1 MALDAKTAMMG
12 GARLLSAGSIAV
24 SSSITLLIVLLN
36 HYFLAVVPV
45 RGGKW
50 LPKSSTRRSDPTEIW
65 KLASVAED
73 FKEGLIKVQQVL
85 EIKLKTDEDLPPLKN
100 PDFLVG
106 GNDLTSMSYLHEPAV
121 LNSLKVRFVDH
132 EQVYT

>member
-1 MALDAKTAMMG
+1 
-12 GARLLSAGSIAV
+12 
-24 SSSITLLIVLLN
+24 
-36 HYFLAVVPV
+36 
-45 RGGKW
+45 
-50 LPKSSTRRSDPTEIW
+50 
-65 KLASVAED
+65 VAED
-73 FKEGLIKVQQVL
+73 FKEGLIKVLKDDGSVNTIHVTNQQIDANSTGVVYQQVL

>member
-1 MALDAKTAMMG
+1 LSDGQILARRRGSELALDAKTAMMG

-50 LPKSSTRRSDPTEIW
+50 LPKSSTRRSFTSQ
-65 KLASVAED
+65 K
-73 FKEGLIKVQQVL
+73 IK
-85 EIKLKTDEDLPPLKN
+85 KLKN
-100 PDFLVG
+100 IWI
-106 GNDLTSMSYLHEPAV
+106 
-121 LNSLKVRFVDH
+121 
-132 EQVYT
+132 